1 MTFIDSWL
9 KEKNIPAPDKAIA
22 VRLDPQETKPN
33 IVRTS
38 LKKEL
43 AVSYLDPW
51 EFEELFKSTDMA
63 SVFEYLREKHFPKDE
78 KTRKGNFGETIA
90 MAWVRDK
97 LGYEVPLVKRRWA
110 MNKERSQHGEDVIGF
125 IFAKNGK
132 DKLILVEAKFYLDQV
147 PKAIKN
153 AHETISKCISA
164 TECYSL
170 HAIMSLFQERGDRDR
185 YLRVRAMFN
194 DYSGVH
200 YEKMGAIF
208 ILTDQRAWKDSYFKD
223 QISKNQITGLNC
235 WALVRK
241 DIEALYE
248 ECH

>member
-9 KEKNIPAPDKAIA
+9 KEESIPAPEEA
-22 VRLDPQETKPN
+22 VAFRLDPQETKTD
-33 IVRTS
+33 IV
-38 LKKEL
+38 KAKIQEEL
-43 AVSYLDPW
+43 AASYLDPW

-63 SVFEYLREKHFPKDE
+63 SVFEYLRKKHFPKDE
-78 KTRKGNFGETIA
+78 KTKKGNFGETIA
-90 MAWVRDK
+90 MVWVRDK

-125 IFAKNGK
+125 IFTKKGK
-132 DKLILVEAKFYLDQV
+132 DKLIIVEAKFYLDQV
-147 PKAIKN
+147 PKAIKI

-170 HAIMSLFQERGDRDR
+170 HAIMSLFQERSDRDK
-185 YLRVRAMFN
+185 YARVKALFN
-194 DYSGVH
+194 DYRGVH

-208 ILTDQRAWKDSYFKD
+208 ILTDQIVWKDSYFKD
-223 QISKNQITGLNC
+223 HISKNQITGLKC
-235 WALVRK
+235 WALVCK
-241 DIEALYE
+241 DIKTLYE